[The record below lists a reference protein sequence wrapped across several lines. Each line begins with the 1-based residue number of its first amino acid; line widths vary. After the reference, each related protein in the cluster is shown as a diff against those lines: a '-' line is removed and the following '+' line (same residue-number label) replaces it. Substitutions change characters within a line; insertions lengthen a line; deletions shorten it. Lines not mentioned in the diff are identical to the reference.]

1 MFLQIHIHTKNDLK
15 STHSSVDENEEI
27 ASVEF
32 CECVKVNLLRE
43 KNAYLSKVLL
53 EDVIN

>member
-15 STHSSVDENEEI
+15 STHSRVDENEEI